1 MWTKRSVTA
10 LCAGALGLAG
20 ALAFA
25 APAEAGAAW
34 CTDAR
39 SVSASDDRTWL
50 WMPVIPGRYSYSL
63 HDPQCDI
70 QYGDSGNDVR
80 ALQDS
85 LNRCY
90 GRSLSVD
97 GKFGPKTQAALQ
109 YAQGVEGLS
118 ADGYYDGWSEAW
130 WLKFYGQYEDAN
142 GNVRYR
148 CTRWAGG

>member
-1 MWTKRSVTA
+1 MWTRRPA
-10 LCAGALGLAG
+10 IAFCAGALGLAG

-25 APAEAGAAW
+25 PPAEASGSW

-39 SVSASDDRTWL
+39 SVNASDARTWI
-50 WMPVIPGRYSYSL
+50 WMPVIPGRNPYSL
-63 HDPQCDI
+63 HDPQCDL
-70 QYGDSGNDVR
+70 QYGDSGNDVK

-85 LNRCY
+85 LNKCY

-109 YAQGVEGLS
+109 YAQGVEGLGI
-118 ADGYYDGWSEAW
+118 DGFYDGWSEAW
-130 WLKFYGQYEDAN
+130 FLRFYGFYEDAN

-148 CTRWAGG
+148 CVRWNGG